1 MELKELKITVKNL
14 ETEKADIKNESID
27 YIGYLIFTGLAATI
41 SLGIIIANEF
51 FAFDILGNTIFEQ
64 SNALIITF
72 VTSSIGF
79 ILFKLIKKK
88 VDSKYLIANE
98 EYQTALSELEKMESI

>member
-1 MELKELKITVKNL
+1 MDIKEMKATVKIL
-14 ETEKADIKNESID
+14 QSEKADIKNESID
-27 YIGYLIFTGLAATI
+27 YIGYLFFTGLGTI
-41 SLGIIIANEF
+41 TSLGIIIANEF

-98 EYQTALSELEKMESI
+98 EYQTALIELEKMESI